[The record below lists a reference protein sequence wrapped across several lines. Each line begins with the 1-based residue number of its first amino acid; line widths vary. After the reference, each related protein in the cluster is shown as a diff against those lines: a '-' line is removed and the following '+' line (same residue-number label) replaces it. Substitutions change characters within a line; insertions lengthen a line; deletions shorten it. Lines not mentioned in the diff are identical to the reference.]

1 MTGQTKTE
9 WAVEVLTTVQE
20 EFPDAFIAGGFFRDI
35 ELGMPPN
42 DLDIFVGQE
51 GDDQQNRYRRFNGRM
66 RNTNRDLR
74 KAGLIGRNNAHMA
87 PFYDQLFVED
97 ERPLVGVAAYK
108 CDEIHDQPNYIVTSP
123 IQVIAM
129 SADGFSLDKVIGDFD
144 IGICQIAHDGKT
156 LRKTAR
162 FDDDVALKRL
172 VITRSRSFPCFRR
185 TVARMDK
192 LLERIPNEH
201 NGDSFKDMQVIEVA
215 EAIRPTSPNGWSVWT
230 EVNVVTGKK
239 LPQPQEWRMKN
250 DH

>member
-35 ELGMPPN
+35 ELDMTPN

-51 GDDQQNRYRRFNGRM
+51 GDDQRDKYKKFHGRI
-66 RNTNRDLR
+66 RKVNKDLR
-74 KAGLIGRNNAHMA
+74 KAGLIGKNSSHMA

-97 ERPLVGVAAYK
+97 ERPLVGVAMYK
-108 CDEIHDQPNYIVTSP
+108 CDSDEDQPNYVTSHP

-129 SADGFSLDKVIGDFD
+129 SADGFSLDKIISDFD
-144 IGICQIAHDGKT
+144 IGICQIAHDGKV

-185 TVARMDK
+185 TVARLEK
-192 LLERIPNEH
+192 LLERIPLEYNSDGFEYVD
-201 NGDSFKDMQVIEVA
+201 NVKDDLNRVA
-215 EAIRPTSPNGWSVWT
+215 LNGWSVWT

-239 LPQPQEWRMKN
+239 LPQPQEWRMRN
-250 DH
+250 D